1 MISENQQT
9 AYVAQQQ
16 PHDEQKT
23 FSSVERM
30 RSGKEKSKD
39 YKKIIKDFF
48 SFILLKFYAVFFGI
62 SSDGGKQVEC

>member
-30 RSGKEKSKD
+30 RLGKEES
-39 YKKIIKDFF
+39 
-48 SFILLKFYAVFFGI
+48 
-62 SSDGGKQVEC
+62 